1 MLALQHGTFRVLA
14 QHAYG
19 PSQEAKLLTPKT
31 MKQRTRAGLH
41 ATMANMV
48 LHTITGLLS
57 LSAIQDASP
66 AEVYTFTLQQL
77 KDDSMRGLILNKV
90 QEGIISTAQ
99 LAAKHVQC
107 PAWSSGACSKGEACP
122 YTHAIIPNPCHHYLK
137 GKCNKRKS
145 CRFSHGPWLPVI
157 EQFLQSWA
165 HGTDRKVQDGDA

>member
-1 MLALQHGTFRVLA
+1 MQNCHRKV
-14 QHAYG
+14 H
-19 PSQEAKLLTPKT
+19 
-31 MKQRTRAGLH
+31 KQCCPEKSSVAFVH
-41 ATMANMV
+41 
-48 LHTITGLLS
+48 ITGLLS

-122 YTHAIIPNPCHHYLK
+122 YTHAIIPNACHHYLK

-157 EQFLQSWA
+157 EQFLQTWA
-165 HGTDRKVQDGDA
+165 HGTDRKVQDGDT